1 METATPAG
9 TGTEASQST
18 LQMSLMLICS
28 ILSSATSLL
37 PAGHL
42 FVVPRALT
50 ATLILLCFFS
60 VQPRASVS
68 LIRKG
73 WVPFRRGKGVD
84 PHSPPSPPPSPLP
97 PSPPPPSPPPAQGL
111 IFCFP
116 TPCLSFPSRKGRPQP
131 RDGPLLGTQTSSF
144 QFPQSKWCNTKWAE
158 AQWGTQWCPPPHT
171 QSGASV
177 SPRSSLAAQHSAHT
191 PLWGFSPHYSHRNP
205 PSFGYGF
212 LINALLKGP
221 TAPLAP
227 SRGN

>member
-1 METATPAG
+1 MPRFPLWRVGRVGLGGGRVWVLFPTWVGGWGGGDPGLTCPPIRRWVG
-9 TGTEASQST
+9 
-18 LQMSLMLICS
+18 
-28 ILSSATSLL
+28 
-37 PAGHL
+37 L
-42 FVVPRALT
+42 FVGGGKG
-50 ATLILLCFFS
+50 
-60 VQPRASVS
+60 QPRASVS